1 MLAIVMDNKSDILQ
15 QKKGGKPKAK
25 WIAVVVALVMIVAG
39 VAIVVS
45 LRTPSPPATPSVS
58 GTSSISTGQ
67 TYNFTINAKS
77 PFSTVNVY
85 FGDGTETTV
94 PYNGSTSVVVH
105 HIYNF
110 PGTGYI
116 YYEIHYS
123 NGFVYSSSSS
133 LQPITVIASTTY
145 LSQYQSLGS
154 IVYNTSASSPVLIG
168 GQQIF
173 APGSFVNFTFGYY
186 EEPLNKLYAVVGQS
200 ISVSTGQSVTL
211 PYSWSSTT
219 KEYTLSPKMGTL
231 NETFPNSGLYVFA
244 INTLTAQVNATTG
257 NYSPDDVYMSTNF
270 FDIAVFSNGN
280 IVSVSTT
287 NTFVDAMLESG
298 SYKTLDPIIADDSVS
313 SEIIKNVYQ
322 DLFIDN
328 GSSTTSFSPELIS
341 HMPSVSNGGI
351 NTNYKNYTVTDPWGT
366 TYAVNVTPYENYT
379 FHIRTNATFQNGQP
393 VTAWDAMYSFT
404 RALLFDAA
412 SPSTSAWKMA
422 QYVLP
427 GDYYKT
433 NTFWNITQNMTVNNA
448 TNDITIH
455 IQKPISSTL
464 FFQSL
469 GAAAFVPMDVS
480 WLIANGA
487 GITWS
492 PAGFQAYKVQGS
504 ESNYNTYIQNNVMG
518 DGPYKIAYI
527 IPSTE
532 VVLKPNPAFNPPG
545 PWYPR
550 PSIDTIILQYTGS
563 PTTTYL
569 ELKSGEAQSGGIP
582 TSEWYLVQ
590 GMEKAGTVKTYSYP
604 SLAIFWYNF
613 NANVNTTML
622 HTIYSTANVP
632 SALFTSL
639 NARRAFA
646 YAYDYN
652 YYLNAQVGNQIYNTT
667 FGSAYAG
674 LLGAGMPGYQSISQL
689 NNTTTGVPYFD
700 LAMAASYWH
709 KIDFAKYGITNTS
722 SGYTYGGSPLVI
734 PIIIDTGDPTDLA
747 GATTWGGNL
756 ETFITGA
763 TFPVIPTSF
772 PNVIS
777 YEVQGRNP
785 MPIYA
790 SGWTTLIPYPTDRLG
805 PIGLPQFGIYPKA
818 NDFSPSY
825 FASVGHNNQSKTM
838 ASMILEYANATSTT
852 NQNTSFMWF
861 HKMNQQFVNLTFDT
875 YLYQEHNIQ
884 IFNSAINGNSVIMY
898 QENPTNG
905 GLLYF
910 NLLNYN
916 STATG

>member
-1 MLAIVMDNKSDILQ
+1 MENKSDILQ
-15 QKKGGKPKAK
+15 QKKGGKPRTK
-25 WIAVVVALVMIVAG
+25 WIAVIVALIMIVAA

-45 LRTPSPPATPSVS
+45 LRTPSSPAAPSVS

-94 PYNGSTSVVVH
+94 PYNGSTSLVVH

-154 IVYNTSASSPVLIG
+154 ILYNTSASSPVLIG

-200 ISVSTGQSVTL
+200 ISVSTGQSVVL
-211 PYSWSSTT
+211 PYSWSSTS

-404 RALLFDAA
+404 RSLLFDNGV
-412 SPSTSAWKMA
+412 PGTPGWIIA
-422 QYVLP
+422 QYLLP
-427 GDYYKT
+427 GKYTVT

-448 TNDITIH
+448 TNDITLH
-455 IQKPISSTL
+455 FQKPMT
-464 FFQSL
+464 
-469 GAAAFVPMDVS
+469 AALVFEVLNNYFPLDAS

-492 PAGFQAYKVQGS
+492 PAGFQLYKVHGD
-504 ESNYNTYIQNNVMG
+504 EAGYNTYVQNNVMA
-518 DGPYKIAYI
+518 DGPYEVAYT

-532 VVLKPNPAFNPPG
+532 VVLKTNPAFNPPG

-550 PSIDTIILQYTGS
+550 PTIGTVVLQFTGS
-563 PTTTYL
+563 QSTVYL
-569 ELKSGEAQSGGIP
+569 EMKSGQAQIGTIAS
-582 TSEWYLVQ
+582 SSWYLTQ
-590 GMEKAGTVKTYSYP
+590 GLESSGLAKAYGFP
-604 SLAIFWYNF
+604 SLSIFWYIF
-613 NANVNTTML
+613 NANVNTTIL
-622 HTIYSTANVP
+622 HNDYSGANVP

-639 NARRAFA
+639 NARKAFA
-646 YAYDYN
+646 YAYNYE
-652 YYLNAQVGNQIYNTT
+652 YYLADQMGNAIYNTT

-674 LLGAGMPGYQSISQL
+674 LLDKGMLGYQSIPQL
-689 NNTTTGVPYFD
+689 NATTTGVPYFD
-700 LAMAASYWH
+700 LAMAAHYWG
-709 KIDFAKYGITNTS
+709 KVNFAKYRITNTS
-722 SGYTYGGSPLVI
+722 SGYMYNSKSLVI
-734 PIIIDTGDPTDLA
+734 PIFIPTGDSTDLA

-756 ETFITGA
+756 ATFITGA
-763 TFPVIPTSF
+763 TFPVIPIPF
-772 PNVIS
+772 PNIIANKIEGS
-777 YEVQGRNP
+777 NP
-785 MPIYA
+785 MPIYYL
-790 SGWTTLIPYPTDRLG
+790 GWSPDYPYPTDYLG
-805 PIGLPQFGIYPKA
+805 PLGTPDNTSHLAA
-818 NDFSPSY
+818 NSLTPYYFSLM
-825 FASVGHNNQSKTM
+825 GHPNQSREFE
-838 ASMILEYANATSTT
+838 SMISEYNNGTAAS
-852 NQNTSFMWF
+852 NTAVALQWF
-861 HKMNQQFVNLTFDT
+861 QKENEQLVNLTFYV
-875 YLYQEHNIQ
+875 YLFQSHDFYVTSPHV
-884 IFNSAINGNSVIMY
+884 NGNYIIRY
-898 QENPTNG
+898 QENVMTAAAMVE
-905 GLLYF
+905 Y
-910 NLLNYN
+910 NLMSYN
-916 STATG
+916 STIST